1 MDFATLDTLRHQH
14 PAWRLLVAD
23 HAPLIAS
30 FLHRSFLEAN
40 ARALPQRELVLRL
53 EDHLHTLR
61 ERLGEESFPR
71 TAAAYLDDWAAD
83 GRGWLRKFY
92 PPDTDEPHFDLTSA
106 AERAIRWLSQLADR
120 SFVGTESRLRTVF
133 HLLEQMTEGSELD
146 PEARLA
152 ELERRKAEI
161 EAEMARV
168 RTGHVELMD
177 EAALKDR
184 FQQMADTALGLLSDF
199 RELEHGFR
207 ELDRVVRER
216 IATWEGTQGELLETV
231 LGEHDAISG
240 SDPGRSFRAFWNFL
254 MSPARQEELS
264 RKLERV
270 FALPAVQALKPDPRL
285 LRIHFDWLETGE
297 HTQRTVARLSEQL
310 RRYLDDRAFL
320 ENRRIMQ
327 LLRGVEQHALAVR
340 NQPPPGRA
348 FMQIDEPSPSVEL
361 PLERP
366 LFSPPVRLRMADAE
380 VLEASEDVPAE
391 ALFSQAF
398 IDRERLRESIRHALQ
413 TRAQVSLAELL
424 HEAPLQQGLAELVA
438 YLDLAADDRTA
449 LFEDSR
455 TQTLTWTDARG
466 RARRITLPLVLFHR

>member
-40 ARALPQRELVLRL
+40 ARALPQRELVLKL
-53 EDHLHTLR
+53 EDHLHMLR
-61 ERLGEESFPR
+61 ERMGDAAFPR
-71 TAAAYLDDWAAD
+71 TAAAYLDDWAED

-92 PPDTDEPHFDLTSA
+92 PPDSDEPHFDLTSA

-120 SFVGTESRLRTVF
+120 SFVATESRLRTVF
-133 HLLEQMTEGSELD
+133 TLLEQMTEGSEVD
-146 PEARLA
+146 PKARLA

-161 EAEMARV
+161 EAEMAQVKAGR
-168 RTGHVELMD
+168 VELMD

-184 FQQMADTALGLLSDF
+184 FQQMADTAFGLLSDF

-231 LGEHDAISG
+231 LAEHDAISG
-240 SDPGRSFRAFWNFL
+240 SDQGRSFRAFWDFL
-254 MSPARQEELS
+254 MSPTRQEELT

-270 FALPAVQALKPDPRL
+270 FALPAVQALEPDPRL

-310 RRYLDDRAFL
+310 RRYLDDRAWL

-340 NQPPPGRA
+340 HQPPGRA
-348 FMQIDEPSPSVEL
+348 FMEIDEPSPSVEL

-366 LFSPPVRLRMADAE
+366 LFSPPMRLRVADAE
-380 VLEASEDVPAE
+380 VLEASEDVPAD
-391 ALFSQAF
+391 ALFAQAH
-398 IDRERLRESIRHALQ
+398 IDKERLRESVRHALQ
-413 TRAQVSLAELL
+413 TREQVSLAEVL

-438 YLDLAADDRTA
+438 YLDLASDERTA

-455 TQTLTWTDARG
+455 TQTLSWTDAHG

>member
-1 MDFATLDTLRHQH
+1 MDFTSLEALRQKH

-30 FLHRSFLEAN
+30 FLHQSFLEAN
-40 ARALPQRELVLRL
+40 ARALPQRELVLKL

-61 ERLGEESFPR
+61 ERLGEASFPR
-71 TAAAYLDDWAAD
+71 AAAAYLDDWAED

-92 PPDTDEPHFDLTSA
+92 PPDTDEPHFDLTPS
-106 AERAIRWLSQLADR
+106 AERAIRWLSQLTER
-120 SFVGTESRLRTVF
+120 PFVGTESRLRTVF
-133 HLLEQMTEGSELD
+133 NLLEQMTEGTEVD
-146 PEARLA
+146 PHARLA
-152 ELERRKAEI
+152 ELERRKADI
-161 EAEMARV
+161 EAEISHV
-168 RTGHVELMD
+168 RAGNLELMD

-207 ELDRVVRER
+207 ELDRAVRER
-216 IATWEGTQGELLETV
+216 IATWEGSQGALLEQV

-240 SDPGRSFRAFWNFL
+240 SDQGRSFRAFWDFL
-254 MSPARQEELS
+254 MSPARQEELTN
-264 RKLERV
+264 KLQRV
-270 FALPAVQALKPDPRL
+270 FALPAVQALQPDSRL

-310 RRYLDDRAFL
+310 RRYLDDRAWL

-327 LLRGVEQHALAVR
+327 LLRGVEGHALAVR

-348 FMQIDEPSPSVEL
+348 FMEIDEPCPSVEL

-366 LFSPPVRLRMADAE
+366 LFSPPPRLRMAAAE
-380 VLEASEDVPAE
+380 VLEACEDVPAE
-391 ALFSQAF
+391 ALFAQAH
-398 IDRERLRESIRHALQ
+398 IDKERLRENIRHALQ
-413 TRAQVSLAELL
+413 TREHVSLAEVLQ
-424 HEAPLQQGLAELVA
+424 EAPLQHGLAELVA
-438 YLDLAADDRTA
+438 YLDLAADDRRA

-455 TQTLTWTDARG
+455 TQTLSWTDARG
-466 RARRITLPLVLFHR
+466 LVRRITLPLVLFHR

>member
-1 MDFATLDTLRHQH
+1 MDFSTVDALRQKH

-23 HAPLIAS
+23 HAPLIVS
-30 FLHRSFLEAN
+30 FLHGSFLEAN

-61 ERLGEESFPR
+61 ERLGEDAFPR
-71 TAAAYLDDWAAD
+71 AAASYLEDWSAD
-83 GRGWLRKFY
+83 GRGWLRRFY
-92 PPDTDEPHFDLTSA
+92 PPDTDEPHYDLTSS
-106 AERAIRWLSQLADR
+106 AERAIRWLSQLTER
-120 SFVGTESRLRTVF
+120 SFVGTESRLLTVF
-133 HLLEQMTEGSELD
+133 NLLEQMTEGTEVD
-146 PEARLA
+146 PRARLA

-161 EAEMARV
+161 EAEMAHV
-168 RTGHVELMD
+168 RAGNLELMD

-184 FQQMADTALGLLSDF
+184 FQQMADTARGLLSDF

-216 IATWEGTQGELLETV
+216 IATWEGTQGELLEKV

-240 SDPGRSFRAFWNFL
+240 SDQGRSFRAFWDFL
-254 MSPARQEELS
+254 MSPERQEALT

-270 FALPAVQALKPDPRL
+270 FALPAVQALQPDPRL

-310 RRYLDDRAFL
+310 RRYLDDRAWL

-340 NQPPPGRA
+340 AQPPGRA
-348 FMQIDEPSPSVEL
+348 FMEIDEPAPSVEL

-366 LFSPPVRLRMADAE
+366 LFSPPPRLRMADSL
-380 VLEASEDVPAE
+380 VLDGSDDVPAD

-398 IDRERLRESIRHALQ
+398 IDKEQLRENVRHALQ
-413 TRAQVSLAELL
+413 AREQVSLAELL
-424 HEAPLQQGLAELVA
+424 REAPLQHGLAELVA
-438 YLDLAADDRTA
+438 YLDLAAEDRNA
-449 LFEDSR
+449 HFEEAR
-455 TQTLTWTDARG
+455 TQTLLWTDARG
-466 RARRITLPLVLFHR
+466 HTRQITLPLVLFHR

>member
-168 RTGHVELMD
+168 RTGHVEL
-177 EAALKDR
+177 
-184 FQQMADTALGLLSDF
+184 
-199 RELEHGFR
+199 
-207 ELDRVVRER
+207 
-216 IATWEGTQGELLETV
+216 LETV

-254 MSPARQEELS
+254 MSPTRQEELS

-398 IDRERLRESIRHALQ
+398 IDKERLRESIRHALQ